1 MKGIVRA
8 RLALVD
14 WIIAER
20 KVPIMTNIKGEQ
32 ELNFLKDDLFNNKD
46 RFFLIVLRPEKN
58 K

>member
-14 WIIAER
+14 WITAER
-20 KVPIMTNIKGEQ
+20 AVPIMTNIKCEQ

-46 RFFLIVLRPEKN
+46 KFFSIALRPEKN

>member
-20 KVPIMTNIKGEQ
+20 KVPIMTSIKGEQ

-46 RFFLIVLRPEKN
+46 KFFSIVLRPEKN